1 MSSLLCPQGGSQTWK
16 WMMGRL
22 KAPGNVE
29 VRKGFL
35 EKASLEPLK
44 IKASSS

>member
-1 MSSLLCPQGGSQTWK
+1 MEMDDGRLYL